1 MWYQWTDFDFKT
13 IFYSILCYDKLL
25 LFDYYDMILIL
36 HSCINHIIIYI
47 YKLCTLQMWNPI
59 ETSSSHEFP
68 TLSCPLSA
76 FGGHSAGS
84 SDDRHALLCGSTHQ
98 RWGAAA
104 GTTDVVPIFAKLV
117 KVCLYGMLLYGLC
130 LSSYQILGWINTS
143 EWLQVRYERLTPI
156 SPKCFVTSPLGT
168 SYKYR

>member
-59 ETSSSHEFP
+59 ETSSSHEFRW
-68 TLSCPLSA
+68 
-76 FGGHSAGS
+76 S
-84 SDDRHALLCGSTHQ
+84 SRPS
-98 RWGAAA
+98 
-104 GTTDVVPIFAKLV
+104 V
-117 KVCLYGMLLYGLC
+117 
-130 LSSYQILGWINTS
+130 WINPPT
-143 EWLQVRYERLTPI
+143 VRRCCWYYRCRPNFRAVGEGLSIWNVTVWIMPFQLPDLGLDQYLWMAPGTLRTLNSNFTKVFRDI
-156 SPKCFVTSPLGT
+156 STWNII
-168 SYKYR
+168 